1 MQDVIL
7 SWSGFLLRNRHVK
20 INGKT
25 YKKDG
30 PYWVLEMYKLWLANS
45 DMGRKISCENKF
57 T

>member
-1 MQDVIL
+1 MQEVIL

-30 PYWVLEMYKLWLANS
+30 PHWILEMYKVWLENS
-45 DMGRKISCENKF
+45 DTGRKLSSSN
-57 T
+57 